1 MKLRTG
7 WLLLFV
13 ALLTGCASTAATDST
28 WDTSG
33 FIEADEVLIAPEI
46 AGRVQQLLVD
56 EGDEVRAGNVL
67 LHLDEDILSAQ
78 VDLARGKL
86 EEAQATLA
94 KAKAGARR
102 EAIVKAEAQ
111 LTLAQ
116 TARDAAQQAWLDAQA
131 MRDNPQMLDLQ
142 IAAARAQ
149 VTVTQKQLDAALL
162 QRDIA
167 EQAWKDYGEVADQ
180 LAGVPAP
187 YRPHLPT
194 TYYDVP
200 YQWEQAKA
208 AVEAAQ
214 VEYNGARSALNNLL
228 AQRSNPQE
236 AKAAVDAAEARVQSA
251 GAVVAQAQAALAGLK
266 AGATQ
271 DQIDVAQAQVDMAQA
286 GLEAAQ
292 LQLGKATLAAPSNGI
307 IVARSVQ
314 TGELVAPGITALTLA
329 NLDQVTLTIYVPGSD
344 LGQVALG
351 QSIHVRVDAFA
362 DRIFP
367 GTLVFI
373 SDKAEYTPRSVRTPS
388 DRVKLV
394 YAVKIKIANA
404 DHALKPGMQAEAQLG
419 K

>member
-1 MKLRTG
+1 MKLKTG
-7 WLLLFV
+7 LLLLFV
-13 ALLTGCASTAATDST
+13 ALLASCASTAATDNT

-56 EGDEVRAGNVL
+56 EGDEVRAGDVL
-67 LHLDEDILSAQ
+67 LRLDADILSAQ

-94 KAKAGARR
+94 KAKAGVRR
-102 EAIVKAEAQ
+102 EAIAKAEAQ
-111 LTLAQ
+111 LALAQ
-116 TARDAAQQAWLDAQA
+116 AARDAARQAWIDAQTV
-131 MRDNPQMLDLQ
+131 RDKPQTLDLQ
-142 IAAARAQ
+142 IVAARAQ
-149 VTVTQKQLDAALL
+149 VTATQKQLDAALL

-167 EQAWKDYGEVADQ
+167 EKAWKDYGDVADK
-180 LAGVPAP
+180 LAAVPAP

-194 TYYDVP
+194 AYYDVP

-214 VEYNGARSALNNLL
+214 VEYNGARSALGNLL

-236 AKAAVDAAEARVQSA
+236 AKAAVDAALARIQSA
-251 GAVVAQAQAALAGLK
+251 EAGVAQAQAALDGLK

-271 DQIDVAQAQVDMAQA
+271 DQIDAASAQVDMAQA
-286 GLEAAQ
+286 GLEAVQ
-292 LQLGKATLAAPSNGI
+292 LQLGKATIAAPSNGV

-314 TGELVAPGITALTLA
+314 AGELVAPGSAALTLA
-329 NLDQVTLTIYVPGSD
+329 NLDQVTLTIYVPCSD
-344 LGQVALG
+344 LCQLALG
-351 QSIHVRVDAFA
+351 QSIQVRVDAFA
-362 DRIFP
+362 DRTFP
-367 GTLVFI
+367 GTIVFI

-394 YAVKIKIANA
+394 YAVKIKIENA
-404 DHALKPGMQAEAQLG
+404 DHVLKPGLQAEAQVG

>member
-13 ALLTGCASTAATDST
+13 ALLTGCASIAATDST